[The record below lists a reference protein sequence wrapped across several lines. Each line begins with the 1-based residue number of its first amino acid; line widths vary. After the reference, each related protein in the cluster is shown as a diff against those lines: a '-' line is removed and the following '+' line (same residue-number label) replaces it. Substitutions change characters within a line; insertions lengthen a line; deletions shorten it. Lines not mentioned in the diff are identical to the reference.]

1 MVKRIGCVLLLVVGI
16 LYGVSQVAAFPPG
29 PSAYPP
35 GPYMTHDH
43 YTPPVELPEV
53 R

>member
-1 MVKRIGCVLLLVVGI
+1 MVKRLGCVLLLVVGI
-16 LYGVSQVAAFPPG
+16 LYGVSQVAAYPPG

-35 GPYMTHDH
+35 GPSASDDH

>member
-1 MVKRIGCVLLLVVGI
+1 MVRIRCALLLVFGI
-16 LYGVSQVAAFPPG
+16 LYGVSQVAA
-29 PSAYPP
+29 YPP
-35 GPYMTHDH
+35 GPYMSDDR

>member
-1 MVKRIGCVLLLVVGI
+1 MVKRIGCALLLVFGV
-16 LYGVSQVAAFPPG
+16 LYGVSQVAAYPLG
-29 PSAYPP
+29 PSAS
-35 GPYMTHDH
+35 DDL

>member
-1 MVKRIGCVLLLVVGI
+1 MVKRIGCALLLVFGL
-16 LYGVSQVAAFPPG
+16 LYGVSQVAAYPPG
-29 PSAYPP
+29 PS
-35 GPYMTHDH
+35 MSDDR